1 MYLIDTDVV
10 SAAAPGR
17 AGRNE
22 RLVEWMDRHSDD
34 LYLSAITVTEIVQ
47 GIARLERAGALARA
61 VRLRDWLDLLLH
73 LYDARVLHFDVA
85 AARLAGVLSDRARAS
100 DHARGFAD
108 IAIAATAA
116 SRGLTVLTR
125 NLRHFGPLGIAAID
139 PFEELP

>member
-100 DHARGFAD
+100 GHAPGFAD

>member
-1 MYLIDTDVV
+1 MYLIDTNVV

-17 AGRNE
+17 ADRSE
-22 RLVEWMDRHSDD
+22 RLVEWMDRHSDH
-34 LYLSAITVTEIVQ
+34 LYLSAVTVTEIVR
-47 GIARLERAGALARA
+47 GIAKQERTGAVAQA
-61 VRLRDWLDLLLH
+61 ARLRDWLDLLLH

-85 AARLAGVLSDRARAS
+85 AARLAGELSDRAQAS
-100 DHARGFAD
+100 GHTPGFAD

-125 NLRHFGPLGIAAID
+125 NLGHFDPLGIAAID

>member
-1 MYLIDTDVV
+1 MYLIETDVV

-22 RLVEWMDRHSDD
+22 RLVKWMDRHSDD

-47 GIARLERAGALARA
+47 GVARLERRGALARA

-100 DHARGFAD
+100 GHAPGFAD

>member
-47 GIARLERAGALARA
+47 GIARLERTGALARA

-100 DHARGFAD
+100 GHAPGFAD